1 MSVLQ
6 EYYTEWSL
14 LNEAVHT
21 HAKRI
26 RMHGLEEASHMPLN
40 EQQTL
45 ADVYARRAQQF
56 IDALNT
62 IEEAIDLVENN
73 YYQVDGPFNR
83 QADYPIHPDIL
94 KANDD

>member
-6 EYYTEWSL
+6 EYYVEWSL

-21 HAKRI
+21 HAKRL
-26 RMHGLEEASHMPLN
+26 RMNGLEEASHLPLN

-45 ADVYARRAQQF
+45 SNVYARRAQQF

-62 IEEAIDLVENN
+62 IEEAVDLVENN
-73 YYQVDGPFNR
+73 YYRVDGPFNR
-83 QADYPIHPDIL
+83 QEDLPINPTL
-94 KANDD
+94 EETND